1 MMVASGYPEATSGEW
16 SDSMADGIVISGDEE
31 IVAQGIQELFSAGA
45 TEVLAS
51 PIIAGEDKMR
61 SLDRTMKLLG
71 QSAVALS

>member
-1 MMVASGYPEATSGEW
+1 
-16 SDSMADGIVISGDEE
+16 MADGIVISGDEE
-31 IVAQGIQELFSAGA
+31 VVAQGIQELFSAGA

>member
-1 MMVASGYPEATSGEW
+1 
-16 SDSMADGIVISGDEE
+16 MADGIVISGDEG
-31 IVAQGIQELFSAGA
+31 VRCSRNPRTFSPGA